1 MVCRE
6 LDGIPKLVRLLG
18 SDVPDIQKNVCGCLK
33 NLSFG
38 KENDENK
45 VKVLE
50 SDVQD
55 KVGFLYM
62 GTAVYKIFFL
72 QIY

>member
-1 MVCRE
+1 MKLLDSLKKMINGFALSRNSSLIYRE
-6 LDGIPKLVRLLG
+6 LGGIPKLVRLLS

-45 VKVLE
+45 VSLFSRK
-50 SDVQD
+50 
-55 KVGFLYM
+55 
-62 GTAVYKIFFL
+62 
-72 QIY
+72 